1 MTTRTAPRIGTTG
14 WAALGV
20 CVVGTL
26 AATYLTYEHFTS
38 SSSFAC
44 PETQAIN
51 CQKVTT
57 SEWSHIAGVP
67 VAVIGLVYFAGMLV
81 LCSPWLWRD
90 RRLDGVRVAGA
101 AIGVLSALY
110 LIWIE
115 LFRVNAVCIW
125 CTLVHL
131 CALALLC
138 LTIWRLVAEPPEP
151 V

>member
-1 MTTRTAPRIGTTG
+1 MSTRTAPRTGTG

-20 CVVGTL
+20 CAVGTL
-26 AATYLTYEHFTS
+26 ATVYLTYEHFTS
-38 SSSFAC
+38 SSTFAC

-57 SEWSHIAGVP
+57 SQWSHIAGIP

-90 RRLDGVRVAGA
+90 RRLDGLRVAA
-101 AIGVLSALY
+101 AAVGVLSALY

-115 LFRVNAVCIW
+115 LFRVDAICIW
-125 CTLVHL
+125 CTLVHI